1 MSNDNKREYVNSDPR
16 RSALYAIE
24 RIDGGAFSN
33 IIINDVISKGAFTPA
48 DKALFSTLTRGVT
61 ERRITLD
68 HIIDSL
74 SSLPPS
80 KIDPDARNILR
91 MGIYQL
97 AFMDGIPNHAAVN
110 ECVNLCRKRS
120 KGFVN
125 AILRN
130 FIRGGCK
137 YALPA
142 DPIERLSV
150 ECSASREL
158 CERFVSIFG
167 EERARNILLSTFTPR
182 TDLCTNTLKCTRE
195 ELIESIRA
203 LGYSAEKGELS
214 PRAVR
219 TDAPF
224 SVLEESLKGGFYV
237 MDEASQCSGEAL
249 GMVPGESLCDVC
261 SAPGSKSFYAAISME
276 NSGEIRSFDLH
287 SSKISLIN
295 KGAQRLGI
303 NIITAAAADGTKPIP
318 ELFGKFDCVLCDVP
332 CSGLGVIGGKPEI
345 KYKSLED
352 FKRLPEIQRRILDN
366 AKNYVK
372 AGGRLVYSTCTVLP
386 EENEENIKAFLAD
399 NPEFTLENI
408 TLSGNTFDGMIT
420 FTPDNGMTDGFFIAR
435 MRRIPSPAGK
445 GDRVSGG

>member
-1 MSNDNKREYVNSDPR
+1 MSTAKKKEYVSSDPR
-16 RSALYAIE
+16 SSALYAIE
-24 RIDGGAFSN
+24 RIEGGAFSN
-33 IIINDVISKGAFTPA
+33 IIINDVISKASFSNA
-48 DKALFSTLTRGVT
+48 DRSLFAALVRGVV

-68 HIIDSL
+68 HIINSL

-80 KIDPDARNILR
+80 KIDEDARNILR

-137 YALPA
+137 YDLPK
-142 DPIERLSV
+142 DKTERMSV
-150 ECSASREL
+150 ECSASKEL
-158 CERFVSIFG
+158 CERFTSIFG
-167 EERARNILLSTFTPR
+167 EEKARAILISSFETG
-182 TDLCTNTLKCTRE
+182 TDLCTNTMKCTRE
-195 ELIESIRA
+195 ELADIIRS
-203 LGYSAEKGELS
+203 LGYDATLGTLS
-214 PRAVR
+214 PRAVK
-219 TDAPF
+219 TNAPY
-224 SVLEESLKGGFYV
+224 SVLEESLKGSFYV

-249 GMVPGESLCDVC
+249 GMRPGESLCDVC
-261 SAPGSKSFYAAISME
+261 SAPGSKSFYAAIAME
-276 NSGEIRSFDLH
+276 NCGEIRSFDLH
-287 SSKISLIN
+287 ASKISLIN
-295 KGAQRLGI
+295 KGAERLGI
-303 NIITAAAADGTKPIP
+303 SIITAAEADGSRPRE
-318 ELFGKFDCVLCDVP
+318 ELFGRFDCVLCDVP

-372 AGGRLVYSTCTVLP
+372 NGGRLVYSTCTLLP
-386 EENEENIKAFLAD
+386 EENEENVNAFLAD

-408 TLSGNTFDGMIT
+408 TLSGKTFDGMIT
-420 FTPDNGMTDGFFIAR
+420 FTPDNGITDGFFIAR
-435 MRRIPSPAGK
+435 MRRK
-445 GDRVSGG
+445 

>member
-1 MSNDNKREYVNSDPR
+1 MNNEKKREYTNSDPR
-16 RSALYAIE
+16 KAALYAVE
-24 RIDGGAFSN
+24 RIEGGAFSN
-33 IIINDVISKGAFTPA
+33 IIINDVITKGSFSPQ
-48 DKALFSTLTRGVT
+48 DRALFARLTRGIT

-68 HIIDSL
+68 YIINSL

-137 YALPA
+137 YKLPE
-142 DPIERLSV
+142 DGIHRMSV

-158 CERFVSIFG
+158 CERFIAVFG
-167 EERARNILLSTFTPR
+167 EEKARAILLSSLDCG
-182 TDLCTNTLKCTRE
+182 TDLCVNTQKITRD
-195 ELIESIRA
+195 ELIEKIRA
-203 LGYSAEKGELS
+203 LGYSAEAGTLS
-214 PRAVR
+214 PRAVK
-219 TDAPF
+219 TDAPY
-224 SVLEESLKGGFYV
+224 SVLEDAFGGCFYV

-249 GMVPGESLCDVC
+249 GMKAGESLCDVC

-276 NSGEIRSFDLH
+276 NEGEIYSFDLH
-287 SSKISLIN
+287 ASKISLIN
-295 KGAQRLGI
+295 KGAGRLGI
-303 NIITAAAADGTKPIP
+303 SIIKADTADGTVPKP

-345 KYKSLED
+345 KYKDPAD
-352 FKRLPEIQRRILDN
+352 FGELPAIQKRILDN
-366 AKNYVK
+366 ARNYVK

-386 EENEENIKAFLAD
+386 EENEENVKAFLSE
-399 NPEFTLENI
+399 NPDFSLEEI
-408 TLSGNTFDGMIT
+408 SLSGKSFEGMIT
-420 FTPDNGMTDGFFIAR
+420 FTPDNGITDGFFIAK
-435 MRRIPSPAGK
+435 MRR
-445 GDRVSGG
+445 R